1 MWRSRG
7 FFLRRWIAGGSY
19 TTTFTL
25 KPHTDAIVA
34 VALHPCNDYIATA
47 SVDKSWSFSNIVTGR
62 VLATILDDAV
72 TSPLSSLQ
80 IHPDGLL
87 LATGSDDGVI
97 RIWDIKA
104 VR

>member
-72 TSPLSSLQ
+72 TSPLSS
-80 IHPDGLL
+80 
-87 LATGSDDGVI
+87 DDGVI